1 MSIRHFHLWNI
12 IAARKEDAEKEDFEL
27 IVKEYQTDATKET
40 LDRQYGGQTIPVW

>member
-12 IAARKEDAEKEDFEL
+12 IAARKEDFKL
-27 IVKEYQTDATKET
+27 IVKEYQTDATKEA